1 MKSVAF
7 PRSFS
12 ARAGLIAVSGLAVLL
27 ASCASL
33 ETGGGG
39 SKPGMIETD
48 TWMTGPEP
56 ASNQIDPIYEIMVGE
71 IAGHRGQLDLAAEH
85 YLRAAQVSSDPEIAE
100 RAVRIGIFAK
110 EEKRSLQ
117 AALRW
122 LELEP
127 DNLEAHQVVAAL
139 YIRNGLADPAIEH
152 LEKVIEAKPGDERQG
167 FMLVFALLGRESNTE
182 VVMQVMNELVARH
195 DDNPYAYFALG
206 HLALRADR
214 PEEGL
219 AAARRARQLDPGL
232 SDAYVLEA
240 RALVELGRMDEALE
254 GLGHA
259 VTIFPDDQELRLAY
273 ARMLVEARAYD
284 KARVEFEALHR
295 LAPDDPDLLH
305 TLALLSIE
313 AKRLDDAERY
323 LKQLRATGKR
333 IDDAHYY
340 LGRIADTRRQYEEAI
355 GWYNLVLQGEYRLDA
370 QVRIGQM
377 LAKLGDLDAARD
389 HLARLREQ
397 SSDPATNIRLF
408 LAEGEILRDAREYVM
423 AMSVYDRALT
433 EFPNNTDL
441 LYARALTAEK
451 IDRVDWLE
459 RDIHSILER
468 EPDNAHALNA
478 LGYTLA
484 DRTNRYEEAMGYIQR
499 ALELKPDE
507 PAIIDSMG
515 WINYRMGNYDQALKY
530 LRRAV
535 SLLQDP
541 EIAAHLGEVLWVS
554 GQHDEARKVWERAL
568 EHDPDSTILLD
579 VMNRFLP

>member
-1 MKSVAF
+1 MKSLESPQLPPV
-7 PRSFS
+7 
-12 ARAGLIAVSGLAVLL
+12 RAGLILVSGLVLLL
-27 ASCASL
+27 ASCATLNS
-33 ETGGGG
+33 GGGG
-39 SKPGMIETD
+39 AEPGMIETD
-48 TWMTGPEP
+48 TWVTGPAP
-56 ASNQIDPIYEIMVGE
+56 ATTKVDPIYEVMVGE
-71 IAGHRGQLDLAAEH
+71 VAGHRGRLDLAAEH
-85 YLRAAQVSSDPEIAE
+85 YLRAAKVSDDPKIAE

-110 EEKRSLQ
+110 DEKGSLE

-127 DNLEAHQVVAAL
+127 DSLEAHQVAAAL
-139 YIRNGLADPAIEH
+139 YIRNGMADPAIEH

-167 FMLVFALLGRESNTE
+167 FMLVFALLGREANTE

-219 AAARRARQLDPGL
+219 NAARRARELDPSL
-232 SDAYVLEA
+232 ADAYVLES
-240 RALVELGRMDEALE
+240 RALVALGRMDEALE
-254 GLGHA
+254 GLDRA
-259 VTIFPDDQELRLAY
+259 VQIFPDDRELRLAY

-340 LGRIADTRRQYEEAI
+340 LGRIADTRREYEEAI

-377 LAKLGDLDAARD
+377 LAKLGDLAAARD

-397 SSDPATNIRLF
+397 SSDSATNIRLF
-408 LAEGEILRDAREYVM
+408 LAEGEILRDAREYET
-423 AMSVYDRALT
+423 AISVYDRALT
-433 EFPNNTDL
+433 EFPGNTDL

-451 IDRVDWLE
+451 VDRIDWLE
-459 RDIHSILER
+459 RDINAILER

-484 DRTNRYEEAMGYIQR
+484 DRTTRYKEAMGYIKR
-499 ALELKPDE
+499 ALELQPDE
-507 PAIIDSMG
+507 PAIVDSMG
-515 WINYRMGNYDQALKY
+515 WINYRMGNYDEALKY

-535 SLLQDP
+535 GMLQDP
-541 EIAAHLGEVLWVS
+541 EIAAHYGEVLWVS
-554 GQHDEARKVWERAL
+554 GRHDEARKVWERAL
-568 EHDPDSTILLD
+568 EHDPDSSVLLD